1 MNLKYPKVIYPIL
14 FCKYIFTASQKGGQ
28 ICTQMIKVVSFLKVV
43 QVLPLALGKVC
54 YEAKAG
60 GFLLESLDS
69 ASEKIDLY
77 EFFNNI
83 VEVIVEN
90 EH

>member
-1 MNLKYPKVIYPIL
+1 
-14 FCKYIFTASQKGGQ
+14 
-28 ICTQMIKVVSFLKVV
+28 MIKVVSFLKVV

-77 EFFNNI
+77 EFLNHI

-90 EH
+90 EHSPGSKFFLNI

>member
-1 MNLKYPKVIYPIL
+1 
-14 FCKYIFTASQKGGQ
+14 
-28 ICTQMIKVVSFLKVV
+28 MIKVVSFLKVV

-54 YEAKAG
+54 NKAKAG

-77 EFFNNI
+77 EFLNHI
-83 VEVIVEN
+83 IEVEVEN
-90 EH
+90 EY

>member
-1 MNLKYPKVIYPIL
+1 
-14 FCKYIFTASQKGGQ
+14 
-28 ICTQMIKVVSFLKVV
+28 MIKVVSFLKVV

-77 EFFNNI
+77 EFFNHI
-83 VEVIVEN
+83 VEV
-90 EH
+90 

>member
-1 MNLKYPKVIYPIL
+1 
-14 FCKYIFTASQKGGQ
+14 
-28 ICTQMIKVVSFLKVV
+28 MIKVVSFLKVV

-69 ASEKIDLY
+69 ASKKIDLY
-77 EFFNNI
+77 EFFNHI
-83 VEVIVEN
+83 VGVMVEN